1 MPQPQPSGFFARL
14 SLKQRVLFGVLGL
27 FVLTFSASIA
37 FTTLQ
42 VARVTRAQALETA
55 RAEAKQHALA
65 IQKQLEHSML
75 VARELA
81 FSLEGIKAVGV
92 SERAVANSIVRRTLE
107 GNPAVIGAYTAWE
120 PGAWDGKDKDFVGQP
135 GHDASGRYI
144 PYWNRGGGQIA
155 VEPLADYDN
164 PGPGDYYQLPKK
176 TGVEC
181 VINPYLY
188 PIAGQEVLIA
198 SFVVPVLK
206 DGVFQ
211 GITGTDMSLAEIQ
224 ALVEKIRPFETGYAS
239 LIAHSGVYVADVV
252 HTNANQSIGTGAEAE
267 SIKAALQ
274 QGQEFARAGV
284 SALNG
289 EAVHRIFV
297 PVRVGR
303 STTPWSFALAIPEAK
318 LFAESRRLLALS
330 ATIALAGLGVTAVLL
345 YGLLHRITRTLS
357 HISDSLGDG
366 ARSVAAASDQISG
379 SSQSLAEGSS
389 EQAASLEETS
399 ASLEEMASMTRRNA
413 DSAEA
418 AKNLANQTRLA
429 AEAGA
434 TDMAAMA
441 KAMDEIKV
449 SSDGISKIL
458 KSIDEIAFQTNIL
471 ALNAAV
477 EAARAGEAGAGFAVV
492 AEEVRN
498 LAKRSADAARE
509 TAEGIENSIAKSTQ
523 GVAISAK
530 VATSLAD
537 IVAKARQVDN
547 LVAEIASASKEQNQG
562 IGQINT
568 AMSQMDRVTQTTAAS
583 AEECASAS
591 SELNAQAQSLKD
603 AVDQLVALVSGGGQT
618 QPAESPAHRPHHSSP
633 APRAQAGAPVQRA
646 IKPTAK
652 EPLTFR

>member
-252 HTNANQSIGTGAEAE
+252 HTNANQSIGT
-267 SIKAALQ
+267 
-274 QGQEFARAGV
+274 
-284 SALNG
+284 ALNG

-418 AKNLANQTRLA
+418 AKSLANQTRLA

-633 APRAQAGAPVQRA
+633 APRAQAGAPVQRT

-652 EPLTFR
+652 EPLTFH